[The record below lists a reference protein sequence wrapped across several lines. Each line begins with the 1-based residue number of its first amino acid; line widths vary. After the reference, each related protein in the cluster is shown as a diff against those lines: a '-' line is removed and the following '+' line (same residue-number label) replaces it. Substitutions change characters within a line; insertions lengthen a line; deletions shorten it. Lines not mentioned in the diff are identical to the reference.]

1 MSIAYI
7 CITTRI
13 VRSSVMLLLPL
24 FVIQSNVG
32 IYFLFCFYTIQFDWV
47 TKKETIRQVNVL
59 PGLSLLLIPIDEIKV
74 LSHQTLLIERNSNK
88 KWTKI
93 TSTPPQKQ
101 LKSEQSEPN

>member
-13 VRSSVMLLLPL
+13 VRSSVILLFPL

-47 TKKETIRQVNVL
+47 TKKKTIRQVNVL
-59 PGLSLLLIPIDEIKV
+59 PGLSLLLLPIDEIKV
-74 LSHQTLLIERNSNK
+74 VSHQTLLIERHNNK
-88 KWTKI
+88 KMDKN
-93 TSTPPQKQ
+93 TSTPPQK
-101 LKSEQSEPN
+101 